1 MNQIKLSVSSIKMYP
16 SNMVVWDT
24 LGNSHSINLDGQL
37 GEFTRAEWSDDP
49 TIVLFDNEGQERILS
64 TLDTLEVFSEE

>member
-1 MNQIKLSVSSIKMYP
+1 MEQTKLTVSSIKMYP

-24 LGNSHSINLDGQL
+24 LGNSHSIDLDGQL

-49 TIVLFDNEGQERILS
+49 AIVLFNNEGQERIL
-64 TLDTLEVFSEE
+64 DTLATAGYFAD

>member
-1 MNQIKLSVSSIKMYP
+1 MEQTKLSVMYP

-24 LGNSHSINLDGQL
+24 IGNSHSIDLGGQL

-49 TIVLFDNEGQERILS
+49 TIQLFDNEGQERILGALA
-64 TLDTLEVFSEE
+64 TAGYFAD